1 MSYREF
7 LNYHVEETFSSMN
20 AENLLEIK
28 RISCL
33 SAKDAFQML
42 MASVRRGMR
51 IVVPDE
57 SFRMQFISAYSSDE
71 WGAMVSVDTPRSLG
85 KALYGI
91 DYEAWAAWD
100 ERYHEGKDPAGLFK
114 DNAPWKEAFEQ
125 YAKQY
130 KHEGGPQTAAV
141 QSTGCVLF
149 GYFSEKNLKTLFQW
163 FPGVFTE
170 WVYVERK
177 LGIDGAAV
185 PLSAEPIASD
195 GLGYAWM
202 MHNAQSN
209 QQMIIGSQ
217 TPEVVDLTPLGQTPL
232 PILMSAWLDW
242 QEYGSVNHFRIYLR
256 EWEKQS
262 READCGQWKED
273 LKQASG
279 LYHQFSNAKAW
290 LLRHNKDWIKQFEWI
305 ESPLDG
311 SVETFVAQYR
321 TALYNHL
328 LLALEPFWDT
338 CTLPINRQQFF
349 AYVRRR
355 MQLRM
360 GVKGITLEN
369 ALYLPM
375 SACKVLLKVN
385 GNTPLTPKTLRALQA
400 LQVDGCQVQL
410 GVIQDVNREDTNS
423 QCSDELDWHDEFQV
437 TCTGDSL
444 YNPQALLV
452 PTSFINFSCTDWENV
467 RKRPINTWFAA
478 VLKTHAEPLSER
490 FSGEKLLGEWTHAI
504 LRFEQRIQN
513 LDEWKAHRE
522 ERMHQLLQDSG
533 NTLVLQHLGQRALY
547 ISNLMAAACE
557 ELLSKYWKLK
567 CEWTLPDSSPYRGRI
582 DLLAINAKE
591 RRIVIVDYK
600 TSNQAKFQPKK
611 DGSCWQLILY
621 GKALQ
626 KEYPTYK
633 IQVWMVKP
641 TGEKQ
646 AISLDASDKVEQWI
660 EAFKKTG
667 WYDDLPAI
675 NDRQL
680 DELPLMYS
688 PAKLRDL
695 SDNSSS

>member
-7 LNYHVEETFSSMN
+7 LNYHVEETFPFMN
-20 AENLLEIK
+20 AEDLLKIK
-28 RISCL
+28 RISCS
-33 SAKDAFQML
+33 SAKDAFQTL
-42 MASVRRGMR
+42 MASVRPGMR
-51 IVVPDE
+51 IVVPNE
-57 SFRMQFISAYSSDE
+57 SFRTQFISAYSSDE
-71 WGAMVSVDTPRSLG
+71 WGATVSVDTPRSLG

-100 ERYHEGKDPAGLFK
+100 ERYHEGKDPADLFK
-114 DNAPWKEAFEQ
+114 DNAPWEEAFEH
-125 YAKQY
+125 YAKQC
-130 KHEGGPQTAAV
+130 KHECGTQTAAV

-149 GYFSEKNLKTLFQW
+149 GYFSEKNLKTLCQW

-170 WVYVERK
+170 WVYIERK
-177 LGIDGAAV
+177 SWIDGAAV

-202 MHNAQSN
+202 LHNAQSN

-217 TPEVVDLTPLGQTPL
+217 NPEVVDLTSLGQTPL
-232 PILMSAWLDW
+232 PILKSAWLDW

-256 EWEKQS
+256 EWAKHS

-273 LKQASG
+273 LKQASD

-305 ESPLDG
+305 ESPFEG
-311 SVETFVAQYR
+311 SVKTFVAQYR
-321 TALYNHL
+321 TAVHKHL

-338 CTLPINRQQFF
+338 CEIPINRQQFF

-360 GVKGITLEN
+360 GGKGITLEN

-375 SACKVLLKVN
+375 SACKVLLKVHE
-385 GNTPLTPKTLRALQA
+385 NTPMTPTTLRALQA
-400 LQVDGCQVQL
+400 LQADGCQVQL
-410 GVIQDVNREDTNS
+410 GVIKDVKDMNS
-423 QCSDELDWHDEFQV
+423 QCSDELDWRDEFQV
-437 TCTGDSL
+437 TCIGDSL
-444 YNPQALLV
+444 YNPQNLLV
-452 PTSFINFSCTDWENV
+452 PPAFINFSCTGWENV
-467 RKRPINTWFAA
+467 RKRPINTWFDA

-490 FSGEKLLGEWTHAI
+490 FPGEKLLGEWTHAI

-513 LDEWKAHRE
+513 LEEWKVHRE

-557 ELLSKYWKLK
+557 ELLSKDWELK

-591 RRIVIVDYK
+591 QRIVIVDYK

-626 KEYPTYK
+626 KDYPTYK

-646 AISLDASDKVEQWI
+646 EIPLDASDKVEQWI
-660 EAFKKTG
+660 EAFQKTG
-667 WYDDLPAI
+667 WYDDLPEI
-675 NDRQL
+675 DERQL